1 MTMREESTKRRR
13 VYAGS
18 GGFSVLEL
26 VIVCA
31 VALCLAAIM
40 APEFLRISYDIR
52 LKSAATNISGLM
64 QEARILAAK
73 NNKIYT
79 ISFPSGGG
87 GQACIYDVTASPAA
101 CVTNQI
107 TVTLNPNIS
116 PASAAPTGA
125 TGQPT
130 AYVLVGDTT
139 SPTPYDNATTLGY
152 SARGLP
158 CAYASSTCSTPAA
171 TYFVYYFMDSR
182 PDGSTGWAA
191 VLVTRTGR
199 TKSFTWNGST
209 WN

>member
-1 MTMREESTKRRR
+1 MREESTKRTRAF
-13 VYAGS
+13 AGS

-31 VALCLAAIM
+31 IALCLAAIIT
-40 APEFLRISYDIR
+40 PEFRRISYDIR
-52 LKSAATNISGLM
+52 LKSAATNLSALM
-64 QEARILAAK
+64 QEARIFAAK

-79 ISFPSGGG
+79 ISFPTTGG
-87 GQACIYDVTASPAA
+87 GQVCIYDVTASPAVCA
-101 CVTNQI
+101 LHQI
-107 TVTLNPNIS
+107 TVTLSSSIT
-116 PASAAPTGA
+116 PASAAPTGGS
-125 TGQPT
+125 GQPT
-130 AYVLVGDTT
+130 AYALVGDTT

-152 SARGLP
+152 SPRGLP

-171 TYFVYYFMDSR
+171 TYFVYYLMDSR